1 MKNLSLLFFAFLLLI
16 SCSQES
22 EAENPL
28 ANLQID
34 TKEFETLSG
43 LWNLEKIELLN
54 SGDTLI
60 SPSSVTINFF
70 FNNDS
75 EDIFRLNGIVSCDL
89 YGGKLLS
96 LNKSSI
102 SIGELHSTDMLC
114 SNELNA
120 FKEEYLAALFGTD
133 EYKLEEGK
141 LKLRSENEVLIFI
154 R

>member
-43 LWNLEKIELLN
+43 LWNLEKIETLN
-54 SGDTLI
+54 SGENSTP
-60 SPSSVTINFF
+60 PSSVTINFSLEEG
-70 FNNDS
+70 S
-75 EDIFRLNGIVSCDL
+75 EIVYALSGNSTCNQ
-89 YGGKLLS
+89 YGGQLLS
-96 LNKSSI
+96 LKENSI
-102 SIGELHSTDMLC
+102 SFEQLYSTDMLC

-120 FKEEYLAALFGTD
+120 FEEEYLAALFGTD

>member
-70 FNNDS
+70 
-75 EDIFRLNGIVSCDL
+75 L
-89 YGGKLLS
+89 
-96 LNKSSI
+96 
-102 SIGELHSTDMLC
+102 
-114 SNELNA
+114 
-120 FKEEYLAALFGTD
+120 
-133 EYKLEEGK
+133 
-141 LKLRSENEVLIFI
+141 
-154 R
+154 